1 MGALF
6 ANDWPRRHATVER
19 ALPDLF
25 ISQSM
30 DIFLISEQHARRIS
44 DVTELADIANTAAGS
59 FLWLDASH
67 EEVAAD
73 ILAWRAQVEKI
84 TAIVLHDL
92 HVSDAINLKHPSYFD
107 STRDYEMVVFRKLAL
122 AKSADAEHEPQ
133 QPPESDLRRKIPPAL
148 SKLITQPVTF
158 LITDHALI
166 TVHASQTRTIEAA
179 RNRLLDYRHKAGG
192 THASRLPASPKE
204 LMLRLL
210 NAMVDQ
216 YLELRQPLT
225 TQIDR
230 WQRALLSP
238 RRPFND
244 WIALLDARI
253 ELRKL
258 DLLCEEQH
266 DALQELRDHFVDT
279 WQGNDSNR
287 TKDVLLVRI
296 NDVME
301 HITRVLNHA
310 RRLEASIESAVQIH
324 FSAMAHRTSEI
335 MRTLTVLTAL
345 FMPLTLITGIFGMNF
360 VEMPLLK
367 NKTGFWIAL
376 GIMGVT
382 VIVALLFFRR
392 KRFLEDQNAEKPG

>member
-1 MGALF
+1 
-6 ANDWPRRHATVER
+6 
-19 ALPDLF
+19 
-25 ISQSM
+25 M
-30 DIFLISEQHARRIS
+30 DILLISEQQAARV
-44 DVTELADIANTAAGS
+44 DDTDELAAGGLAAGS
-59 FLWLDASH
+59 FLWIDATH
-67 EEVAAD
+67 AEVSSDVA
-73 ILAWRAQVEKI
+73 AWRATVERLTQI
-84 TAIVLHDL
+84 QLHEL

-122 AKSADAEHEPQ
+122 NHAVDVSAATQASAMDAK
-133 QPPESDLRRKIPPAL
+133 RKIPPAL
-148 SKLITQPVTF
+148 SKLATQPITF
-158 LITDHALI
+158 LLMDQALV
-166 TVHASQTRTIEAA
+166 TVHAAGSRTIEHT
-179 RNRLLDYRHKAGG
+179 RTRLLDYRHKAGAS
-192 THASRLPASPKE
+192 HASRLSTSPRE

-216 YLELRQPLT
+216 YLEMRQPLT
-225 TQIDR
+225 MQIDR

-244 WIALLDARI
+244 WNALLDARI

-279 WQGNDSNR
+279 WQGSEDSR
-287 TKDVLLVRI
+287 AKDLLLVRI

-310 RRLEASIESAVQIH
+310 RRLESSIESAVQIH

-360 VEMPLLK
+360 VEMPLLQ
-367 NKTGFWIAL
+367 NPVGFWIAM
-376 GIMGVT
+376 GIMGAT
-382 VIVALLFFRR
+382 MLAALLFFRR
-392 KRFLEDQNAEKPG
+392 KRFLEDVASEPSS

>member
-1 MGALF
+1 M
-6 ANDWPRRHATVER
+6 DI
-19 ALPDLF
+19 LF
-25 ISQSM
+25 ISDQRAS
-30 DIFLISEQHARRIS
+30 HIS
-44 DVTELADIANTAAGS
+44 DADALNLKDNG
-59 FLWLDASH
+59 FLWLDATLA
-67 EEVAAD
+67 EVTAD
-73 ILAWRAQVEKI
+73 VPAWRAAVERI
-84 TAIVLHDL
+84 TGTELHDL
-92 HVSDAINLKHPSYFD
+92 HVSDAINIRHPSYFD

-122 AKSADAEHEPQ
+122 AQEADAEAVRHAEPGA
-133 QPPESDLRRKIPPAL
+133 EARRKIPPAL
-148 SKLITQPVTF
+148 TRLATQPVTF
-158 LITDHALI
+158 LVMDRALV
-166 TVHASQTRTIEAA
+166 TVHGEPGRTIAQA
-179 RNRLLDYRHKAGG
+179 RKRLLDYEFKAGAS
-192 THASRLPASPKE
+192 HASRPPASPRE

-230 WQRALLSP
+230 WQRALLNP

-244 WIALLDARI
+244 WTALLDARI

-279 WQGNDSNR
+279 WHASENGHA
-287 TKDVLLVRI
+287 KDVLLVRI

-301 HITRVLNHA
+301 HVARVLNHA

-360 VEMPLLK
+360 IEMPLLK
-367 NKTGFWIAL
+367 HHDGFWI
-376 GIMGVT
+376 IMGMMAAT
-382 VIVALLFFRR
+382 VAVALLIFRR
-392 KRFLEDQNAEKPG
+392 KRFLEDRNADS